1 MTLAQ
6 PGLAPPRVFRAAAQA
21 YITRTGR
28 KFGSRSTAMSGLMSP
43 RSLRAG
49 ATPAPAAQVAFHA
62 EERALLRRVNL
73 RALSAIEQMYAYWG
87 SDRA

>member
-1 MTLAQ
+1 
-6 PGLAPPRVFRAAAQA
+6 
-21 YITRTGR
+21 
-28 KFGSRSTAMSGLMSP
+28 MSGHISP

-49 ATPAPAAQVAFHA
+49 AKPAPAAQIAFHA

-87 SDRA
+87 SDHV